1 MYYALNEAIKLSNG
15 KYVGILHSGDLF
27 TSDKVISYYKDFLET
42 DKYDMLFSNLKIIG
56 NKNI

>member
-27 TSDKVISYYKDFLET
+27 TSDKVISYYKDF
-42 DKYDMLFSNLKIIG
+42 
-56 NKNI
+56 